1 MNDGPSRG
9 KMQWKLQE
17 EFRKVR
23 GKRRKR
29 VVEQGKIHRN
39 NSKRSSR
46 QSLNTMSQETGRQR
60 KKGIGRMSMHK
71 AAIVERES

>member
-1 MNDGPSRG
+1 MNDGPSGG

-39 NSKRSSR
+39 NSKRS
-46 QSLNTMSQETGRQR
+46 
-60 KKGIGRMSMHK
+60 
-71 AAIVERES
+71 